1 MRKSIQDIQDKK
13 KRGEKI
19 VMLTAYDYPTAQLV
33 DQADVDM
40 ILVGD
45 SLANVVLGLESTRDV
60 GMMEMIH
67 HSKAVNR
74 AVKNALLVGDM
85 PFESYQQHP
94 SKAVDNA
101 RRFIQEAG
109 CNAVKLEWFQGCLNV
124 AQAIHH
130 AGIAVMGHVGLTPQ
144 TADQAGG
151 FKVQG
156 REAESALG
164 IMKNAKALED
174 VGCFSVVLECIPLEV
189 SKIITQKLSI
199 PTIGIGAGPDCDGQV
214 LVTHDMVGFFDRY
227 KPKFVKQYLDLG
239 SMLTQCVSRFKQ
251 EVRNGQYPDMAHSYS
266 MNPQE
271 LEQLKSKKV

>member
-19 VMLTAYDYPTAQLV
+19 VMITAYDYPTAQLIDQV
-33 DQADVDM
+33 DIDM

-67 HSKAVNR
+67 HAKAVNR
-74 AVKNALLVGDM
+74 AVKNAFLVGDM

-94 SKAVDNA
+94 TKAVENA
-101 RRFIQEAG
+101 RRFIEEAG
-109 CNAVKLEWFQGCLNV
+109 CNAVKLEWFPGCLNV
-124 AQAIHH
+124 AQAIVH

-144 TADQAGG
+144 TADQSGG

-156 REAESALG
+156 REVDSALE
-164 IMKNAKALED
+164 IIKNAKALQEA
-174 VGCFSVVLECIPLEV
+174 GCFSVVLECIPLELSQV
-189 SKIITQKLSI
+189 ITQKLTI
-199 PTIGIGAGPDCDGQV
+199 PTIGIGAGPHCDGQV
-214 LVTHDMVGFFDRY
+214 LVIHDLVGFFDRY

-239 SMLTQCVSRFKQ
+239 SMLIQGVNRFKQ
-251 EVRNGQYPDMAHSYS
+251 EVRSGQYPDPAHSYP

-271 LEQLKSKKV
+271 FAQLKSKKV